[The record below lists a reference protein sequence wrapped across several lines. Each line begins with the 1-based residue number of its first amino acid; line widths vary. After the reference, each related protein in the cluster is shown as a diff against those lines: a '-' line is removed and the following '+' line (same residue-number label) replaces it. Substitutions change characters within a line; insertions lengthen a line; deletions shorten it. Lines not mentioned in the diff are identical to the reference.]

1 MNDTIISSAPS
12 IAEQTKQLLSADSIS
27 AVEKINV
34 IMTDFVPKI
43 INWGI
48 SAGIKLLAAIIII
61 SVGFWCAKKITKLVV
76 KALEHR
82 NTDKLL
88 CSFLR
93 SMCSIILKVIV
104 LLTAVQI
111 LGVETMS
118 FAAVLA
124 AIGVGI
130 GMALSGTLQNFAG
143 GIVLLL
149 FKPFKVGDFIECQ
162 SFSGTIIQIHIFMTE
177 IKTVD
182 NKIIFVPNSVLI
194 SSPLTNYTCE
204 DTRRLDI
211 DFSVAYGTNLK
222 QAKEIIENIAANE
235 KGILVDQKTATF
247 VSSLADSCV
256 IITMRSWTK
265 KEDYWTVKYN
275 MNENVYNAFAE
286 KGIDIPFPQVT
297 VHMDKTITNV

>member
-1 MNDTIISSAPS
+1 MNDSIISSTS
-12 IAEQTKQLLSADSIS
+12 DIASQAKELLVADSIP
-27 AVEKINV
+27 VKEKLGFIVN
-34 IMTDFVPKI
+34 DFVPQI

-48 SAGIKLLAAIIII
+48 HAGLKLLAAIIII
-61 SVGFWCAKKITKLVV
+61 IVGFWIARKLTRLVV
-76 KALEHR
+76 KALNHR

-93 SMCSIILKVIV
+93 SICNIVFKIIV
-104 LLTAVQI
+104 LIIAVQI
-111 LGVETMS
+111 LGIETMS

-149 FKPFKVGDFIECQ
+149 FKPFKVGDFVECQ
-162 SFSGTIIQIHIFMTE
+162 SFSGTIMQIHIFMTE

-182 NKIIFVPNSVLI
+182 NKIIFVPNSTLI
-194 SSPLTNYTCE
+194 SSPLTNYTKE
-204 DTRRLDI
+204 DIRRIDI
-211 DFSVAYGTNLK
+211 DFTVAYGTNLK
-222 QAKEIIENIAANE
+222 QAKEIIESIAANE
-235 KGILVDQKTATF
+235 SGILREPASTTF

-256 IITMRSWTK
+256 VVTLRSWTK
-265 KEDYWTVKYN
+265 TDDYWTVKYN
-275 MNENVYNAFAE
+275 MNENVYNAFNE

-297 VHMDKTITNV
+297 VHMQK

>member
-1 MNDTIISSAPS
+1 MNDSIISSAPD
-12 IAEQTKQLLSADSIS
+12 IAAQARELLVADSIP
-27 AVEKINV
+27 VKEKLGFIV
-34 IMTDFVPKI
+34 TDIVPQI
-43 INWGI
+43 IEWGI
-48 SAGIKLLAAIIII
+48 NAGLKLLAAIIII
-61 SVGFWCAKKITKLVV
+61 FIGFWIAKKLTRLFV
-76 KALEHR
+76 KALEHH
-82 NTDKLL
+82 NTDRLL

-93 SMCSIILKVIV
+93 SICNAVLKIIV
-104 LLTAVQI
+104 LIIAIQI

-162 SFSGTIIQIHIFMTE
+162 SFSGTIMQIHIFMTE
-177 IKTVD
+177 IKTPD
-182 NKIIFVPNSVLI
+182 NKIIFVPNSTLI
-194 SSPLTNYTCE
+194 SSPLTNYTKE
-204 DTRRLDI
+204 NIRRIDI

-222 QAKEIIENIAANE
+222 QAKEIIESIAANE
-235 KGILVDQKTATF
+235 KGILQEPETTTF

-256 IITMRSWTK
+256 VITLRSWTK
-265 KEDYWTVKYN
+265 TEDYWTVKYN
-275 MNENVYNAFAE
+275 MNENVYNAFNE

-297 VHMDKTITNV
+297 VHMQK

>member
-1 MNDTIISSAPS
+1 MNDSIIASTSS
-12 IAEQTKQLLSADSIS
+12 IALQAKELLATDSIP
-27 AVEKINV
+27 VKEKLDLIV
-34 IMTDFVPKI
+34 TDFVPQI

-48 SAGIKLLAAIIII
+48 RAGLKLLAAIIII
-61 SVGFWCAKKITKLVV
+61 VIGFWITKKLTKLFI

-82 NTDKLL
+82 NTDRLL

-93 SMCSIILKVIV
+93 SLCNIV
-104 LLTAVQI
+104 LKITVLIIAVQI

-149 FKPFKVGDFIECQ
+149 FKPFKVGDFVECQ
-162 SFSGTIIQIHIFMTE
+162 SFLGTIMQIHIFMTE
-177 IKTVD
+177 IKTPD
-182 NKIIFVPNSVLI
+182 NKTVFVPNSMLI
-194 SSPLTNYTCE
+194 SSPLTNYTKE
-204 DTRRLDI
+204 NIRRIDI
-211 DFSVAYGTNLK
+211 DFTVAYGTNLK

-235 KGILVDQKTATF
+235 SGILNEPATSTF

-256 IITMRSWTK
+256 VITLRSWTK
-265 KEDYWTVKYN
+265 TEDYWTVKYN
-275 MNENVYNAFAE
+275 MNENVYNAFNE
-286 KGIDIPFPQVT
+286 QGIDIPFPQMT
-297 VHMDKTITNV
+297 VHMQK